1 MRKYPY
7 LQARIHWDMRDIDFE
22 KAYYLVK
29 ECFHDN
35 FLP

>member
-7 LQARIHWDMRDIDFE
+7 MQALIHWNMRHVDFE

-29 ECFHDN
+29 ESFH
-35 FLP
+35 